1 MFETLADFYT
11 YQNDDKKIYFELGIS
26 NQLTALKVKLEQ
38 PEKENC
44 SYEIYFAD
52 LIFLNGEYV
61 PLFSNGE
68 NKYPDKLQFNDFD
81 YIEFRTNDEILE
93 NPKYLAKYNHLLWES
108 PRKNIKFAKKAIDN
122 YLVVLKT
129 FQFSLEDNLSQ
140 RGYSDVFKNLHFLSE
155 KINYRKDDCLNLL
168 RQEIKFEKLNGYI
181 IYDLIEYVVS
191 NSKKISQKDLHL
203 FLNFSD
209 KIIRENTHPD
219 LKEEYLKLLIKL
231 TTKLNWSS
239 KEYLNDLG
247 EYYLIKSKDY
257 EGSFVVHDFLIKS
270 LQKFQK
276 AGNKS
281 RVEEVTVLIEKEKDN
296 LNFKL
301 IHTEHT
307 SPELQKWFDTVDKFT
322 DDLIENYSSK
332 EIFEFII
339 LSKDIFPSSETYEKK
354 IQQSPLMEL
363 MTTMSF
369 DINRNVSNYKNN
381 GLNSYLIQLNNF
393 SIRFL
398 GMIFS
403 KGIKCN
409 KITSETL
416 NDYLRNNSWIGRDIK
431 YTNPDGK
438 EEKHNWLDLLAPG
451 LIQFFQQSEIDI
463 KSNSNNSQGYI
474 LAIDSLTLKFEGIV
488 REFSRKIG
496 AQTIEF
502 KDNGTEERI
511 SFEKLLENEKFR
523 KIIPEDDLALF
534 KLLYLSNDL
543 NLRNNI
549 AHSFYKLKDYSS
561 SIVLLVIS
569 SILKIGNYKFDES
582 HRA

>member
-1 MFETLADFYT
+1 MFETFADFYK
-11 YQNDDKKIYFELGIS
+11 YQDNDKKIYFELGIS
-26 NQLTALKVKLEQ
+26 NQLTALRDKLEK

-52 LIFLNGEYV
+52 FNFRNGEYV

-68 NKYPDKLQFNDFD
+68 NQYPDKSQFNDFD
-81 YIEFRTNDEILE
+81 YIEFRTNDGNLE

-122 YLVVLKT
+122 YLVVLQT
-129 FQFSLEDNLSQ
+129 FQISLEDNLSQ
-140 RGYSDVFKNLHFLSE
+140 RGYSEVFKNFHYLSE
-155 KINYRKDDCLNLL
+155 KINYRKIDCLNLL
-168 RQEIKFEKLNGYI
+168 IKEIEFDKLNGFI
-181 IYDLIEYVVS
+181 KFDLIAYVLS
-191 NSKKISQKDLHL
+191 NRKKIDQKDLNL
-203 FLNFSD
+203 FLNFSN
-209 KIIRENTHPD
+209 KVIHENTYPD
-219 LKEEYLKLLIKL
+219 LKEEYLKLLIQL
-231 TTKLNWSS
+231 ASKLNKSS
-239 KEYLNDLG
+239 KKYLNDLG
-247 EYYLIKSKDY
+247 EYYLKKSKDY

-276 AGNKS
+276 AGNKQ

-301 IHTEHT
+301 IQTEHT

-339 LSKDIFPSSETYEKK
+339 LSKDIFPSSKTYEKK
-354 IQQSPLMEL
+354 IQKSPLMDL
-363 MTTMSF
+363 MTTMNF
-369 DINRNVSNYKNN
+369 DINRNVSNNKNN

-416 NDYLRNNSWIGRDIK
+416 CDYLRNNSWIGRDIK

-474 LAIDSLTLKFEGIV
+474 LSIDSLTLKFEGIV

-502 KDNGTEERI
+502 KDNGTQERI
-511 SFEKLLENEKFR
+511 SFEKLLENEKF
-523 KIIPEDDLALF
+523 KKTIPEDDLALF
-534 KLLYLSNDL
+534 KFLYLSYDL

-549 AHSFYKLKDYSS
+549 AHSFYKVKDYSS
-561 SIVLLVIS
+561 SIVLLIIS
-569 SILKIGNYKFDES
+569 SILKIGNYKFEES

>member
-1 MFETLADFYT
+1 MFETFADFYK

-26 NQLTALKVKLEQ
+26 NQLTALRDKLEK
-38 PEKENC
+38 PEKANC

-52 LIFLNGEYV
+52 LMFRKGEYV

-68 NKYPDKLQFNDFD
+68 NKYPDISQFNDFD
-81 YIEFRTNDEILE
+81 YIEFRTNDNDLE
-93 NPKYLAKYNHLLWES
+93 NSKYLAKYNHLLWES
-108 PRKNIKFAKKAIDN
+108 PRKNLQFAKKAIDN
-122 YLVVLKT
+122 YIVVLKT
-129 FQFSLEDNLSQ
+129 SHFSLEDNLSQ
-140 RGYSDVFKNLHFLSE
+140 RGYSEVFKNLHFLSE
-155 KINYRKDDCLNLL
+155 KINYRIDDCLNLL
-168 RQEIKFEKLNGYI
+168 IQEIEFEKLNGFI
-181 IYDLIEYVVS
+181 KYDLIDYAIS
-191 NSKKISQKDLHL
+191 NIKKIAQKDLNL
-203 FLNFSD
+203 FLNFSN
-209 KIIRENTHPD
+209 KIIRENTYPD

-231 TTKLNWSS
+231 ATKLNKSS
-239 KEYLNDLG
+239 KVYLNDLG

-276 AGNKS
+276 AGNKQ

-301 IHTEHT
+301 IQTEHT

-369 DINRNVSNYKNN
+369 DINRNVSNNKNN

-398 GMIFS
+398 GMIFR

-416 NDYLRNNSWIGRDIK
+416 YDYLRNNSWIGCDIK

-451 LIQFFQQSEIDI
+451 LRQFFQQSEIDI

-511 SFEKLLENEKFR
+511 SFEKLLENEKF
-523 KIIPEDDLALF
+523 KKTIPEDDLALF
-534 KLLYLSNDL
+534 KFLYLSNDL

-549 AHSFYKLKDYSS
+549 AHSFYKVKDYSS
-561 SIVLLVIS
+561 SIVLLIIS
-569 SILKIGNYKFDES
+569 SILKIGNYKFEES